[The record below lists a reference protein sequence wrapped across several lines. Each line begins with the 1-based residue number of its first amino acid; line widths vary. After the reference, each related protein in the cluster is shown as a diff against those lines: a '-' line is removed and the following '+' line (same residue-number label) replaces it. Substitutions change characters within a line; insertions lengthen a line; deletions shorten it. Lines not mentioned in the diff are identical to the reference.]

1 MSSVFPGLHVAREKM
16 PSSALNAC
24 SRLATKRSSFAYG
37 RQRYVRIV
45 RTCRRQRQRVGVP
58 VEKRRPR
65 VVGIDVA
72 VERIGNRELAGGN
85 RDPGDILLSAELIG
99 AVVDR
104 LLFASQEVKASPPVA
119 PDRIPTACR
128 DHRHLA
134 SSAFTPETHCK

>member
-1 MSSVFPGLHVAREKM
+1 MPARDWRR
-16 PSSALNAC
+16 N
-24 SRLATKRSSFAYG
+24 RSSFAYG

-65 VVGIDVA
+65 VVGVDVA

-104 LLFASQEVKASPPVA
+104 LLFASQEVKASPPSPLIGFPRPVA
-119 PDRIPTACR
+119 ITAIWGR
-128 DHRHLA
+128 PHLRLSLIA
-134 SSAFTPETHCK
+134 NNSQ